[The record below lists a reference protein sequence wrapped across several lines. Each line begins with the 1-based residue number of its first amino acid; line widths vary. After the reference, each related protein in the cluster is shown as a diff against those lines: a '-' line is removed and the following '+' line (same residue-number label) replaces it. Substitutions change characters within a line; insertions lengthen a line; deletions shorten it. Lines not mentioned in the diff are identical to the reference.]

1 MMNILIAPNAFKGSL
16 SALEVAQIIQ
26 NNLSKL
32 NPNFNCRSLP
42 IADGG
47 DGTLTVLSNYYF
59 GAAHTF
65 STTDLLNRKIKAPI
79 FLTENGTA
87 IIELTHVAGLSLL
100 KSSEY
105 KPLQT
110 HTFGVGDLIR
120 SALDLN
126 CTKIILAIGG
136 SGTLDMGFGALRAL
150 GFRFLDKEGNELC
163 GGGGSLKAIIEI
175 NSQNF
180 DSRLLLVDFQ
190 IACDVDNPLL
200 GEFGAAHVF
209 GKQKGASDDEIIQLH
224 QNHQH
229 FAQLIEKQSHI
240 DISTMKHAGA
250 AGGIAAGLHAL
261 CGAKLR
267 SGSELVFDCLNMDE
281 ALEKCDVLIT
291 GEGRIDSQSSF
302 GKAPYVLALKAK
314 QMGKRVIALCGS
326 SEKLTNSP
334 FDHVIPIQK
343 EGQALNEAIMSA
355 KKNLEEAV
363 LNELKYRLSL

>member
-16 SALEVAQIIQ
+16 SALEVAEIIQ
-26 NNLSKL
+26 NSLLKT
-32 NPNFNCRSLP
+32 NPNFNCCSLP

-47 DGTLTVLSNYYF
+47 DGTLDVLSNYYL
-59 GAAHTF
+59 GALHTF
-65 STTDLLNRKIKAPI
+65 STSDLLNRKIKASI

-100 KSSEY
+100 KPSEY
-105 KPLQT
+105 KPLHT

-150 GFRFLDKEGNELC
+150 GFRFFDKDGNELK
-163 GGGGSLKAIIEI
+163 GGGGDLKAIVEI

-180 DSRLLLVDFQ
+180 DSRLLHVDFQ

-209 GKQKGASDDEIIQLH
+209 GKQKGATNEEIIQLEE
-224 QNHQH
+224 NHQH
-229 FAQLIEKQSHI
+229 FSQLIKKQFHI
-240 DISTMKHAGA
+240 DISKMKHGGA
-250 AGGIAAGLHAL
+250 AGGIAVGLHAL

-267 SGSELVFDCLNMDE
+267 SGSQLVSDCLNMDE
-281 ALEKCDVLIT
+281 AIEQCDVLIT

-326 SEKLTNSP
+326 SEKLDNSP
-334 FDHVIPIQK
+334 FDHVISIKK
-343 EGQALNEAIMSA
+343 EGQSLYESIRLA
-355 KKNLEEAV
+355 KNNLEDA
-363 LNELKYRLSL
+363 LINNSHIL